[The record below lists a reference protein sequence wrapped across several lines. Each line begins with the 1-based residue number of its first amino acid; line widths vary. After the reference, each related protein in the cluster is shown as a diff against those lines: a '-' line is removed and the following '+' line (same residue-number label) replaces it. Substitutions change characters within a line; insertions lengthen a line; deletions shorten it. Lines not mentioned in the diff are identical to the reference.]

1 MTATTDDARVPHAD
15 LDFVLH
21 MRGMTK
27 VYGGTAAIE
36 DVDFDVRPGE
46 VHALLGENGAGK
58 STLCKIVAGAVTP
71 DRGEMQIFG
80 QPRRYTHPSQ
90 ALDDGIS
97 MVYQETSMVPTMTVA
112 QNLEL
117 GSEPALIRMRRLNIA
132 GRQHLQ
138 SLNFHVPATSYVS
151 TLGGAQRQMVEIVRA
166 LRRNAGIVIF
176 DEPTASLTP
185 EEKEQLF
192 SAIHRL
198 KERGVGIVFVSHALE
213 ESLEIADR
221 ITVLRD
227 GRLQGT
233 CRSDE
238 ITRADLVKMMVGRNV
253 EYTIRSR
260 REDVGTRRKVL
271 SVENLTMGTVV
282 KNMSFSAYSGE
293 VLGIAGLVGAGRTE
307 SALVIT
313 GALKRNRV
321 NGGRIYL
328 DGKPVRYRVPRQA
341 VKDGI
346 IYITEDR
353 KVSGFFE
360 TMSVEENIF
369 LGHLATSKRL
379 SLLAPRSKGRS
390 IAKKLVERFKIRSV
404 SPSAKVIQLSGG
416 NQQKVVLAKSLTHPP
431 KVVIFDEPTRG
442 VDVGAIEEI
451 HQLIRE
457 FAEAGAA
464 VIVISSYLPEVMA
477 LSDRMLVAR
486 MGRIV
491 AEFTPEDAT
500 EERLMFAAVH

>member
-1 MTATTDDARVPHAD
+1 MTTAAEDRVD
-15 LDFVLH
+15 LEYVLH

-27 VYGGTAAIE
+27 IYGGTAALE

-71 DRGEMQIFG
+71 DRGDMHVFG
-80 QPRRYTHPSQ
+80 EPRHYTHPSQ
-90 ALDDGIS
+90 ALQDGIS

-117 GSEPALIRMRRLNIA
+117 GSEPPFIRMRRLNIGA
-132 GRQHLQ
+132 RQHLQ
-138 SLNFHVPATSYVS
+138 SLNFHVPATAYVS
-151 TLGGAQRQMVEIVRA
+151 GLGGAQRQMVEIVRA
-166 LRRNAGIVIF
+166 LRRDAGIVIF

-185 EEKEQLF
+185 EEKEQLY
-192 SAIHRL
+192 SAIQRL
-198 KERGVGIVFVSHALE
+198 KERKVGIVFVSHALE

-227 GRLQGT
+227 GRLQG
-233 CRSDE
+233 CRSRGE
-238 ITRADLVKMMVGRNV
+238 IDRADLVRMMVGRNV
-253 EYTIRSR
+253 EYTTRSSRIRPA
-260 REDVGTRRKVL
+260 DRRKVL

-307 SALVIT
+307 SALVIS
-313 GALKRNRV
+313 GALKRNRL
-321 NGGRIYL
+321 NGGRVYL
-328 DGKPVRYRVPRQA
+328 DGKQVRYRVPRQA
-341 VKDGI
+341 IKDGI

-360 TMSVEENIF
+360 TMSVEDNIF
-369 LGHLATSKRL
+369 IGHLATAKRL
-379 SLLAPRSKGRS
+379 PVLARRRAGRS
-390 IAKKLVERFKIRSV
+390 IARQLVDRFKIRSV
-404 SPSAKVIQLSGG
+404 SPAAKVIQLSGG
-416 NQQKVVLAKSLTHPP
+416 NQQKVVLAKALTRPP

-457 FAEAGAA
+457 FADAGAA
-464 VIVISSYLPEVMA
+464 VIVISSYLPEVMSLA
-477 LSDRMLVAR
+477 DRMLVAR
-486 MGRIV
+486 QGRIV

>member
-1 MTATTDDARVPHAD
+1 MTTTTNDAEARQVD
-15 LDFVLH
+15 TEYVLH
-21 MRGMTK
+21 MRGITK
-27 VYGGTAAIE
+27 LYGGTAALE
-36 DVDFDVRPGE
+36 GVDFDLRPGE
-46 VHALLGENGAGK
+46 VHALVGENGAGK

-71 DRGEMQIFG
+71 DRGEMRIFG
-80 QPRRYTHPSQ
+80 ELRRYTHPSQ
-90 ALDDGIS
+90 ALQDGVS

-117 GSEPALIRMRRLNIA
+117 GSEPSLIRMRRLNISA
-132 GRQHLQ
+132 RQHLQ
-138 SLNFHVPATSYVS
+138 SMNFHVPATAYVS
-151 TLGGAQRQMVEIVRA
+151 SLGGAQRQMVEIVRA
-166 LRRNAGIVIF
+166 LRRQAGIVIL

-192 SAIHRL
+192 SAIQRL
-198 KERGVGIVFVSHALE
+198 KERGVGIVFVSHAIE
-213 ESLEIADR
+213 EALAIADR

-227 GRLQGT
+227 GRLQD
-233 CRSDE
+233 CRRSDE
-238 ITRADLVKMMVGRNV
+238 VTRSELIQLMVGRNV
-253 EYTIRSR
+253 EYTKRGHSERST
-260 REDVGTRRKVL
+260 DRRKVL

-307 SALVIT
+307 SALVIS

-321 NGGRIYL
+321 NGGRVYL
-328 DGKPVRYRVPRQA
+328 EGKPVRYRVPRQA
-341 VKDGI
+341 TKDGI

-369 LGHLATSKRL
+369 LGHLATSRRL
-379 SLLAPRSKGRS
+379 SFLASRRTGRS
-390 IAKKLVERFKIRSV
+390 IARQLVDRFKIRSV
-404 SPSAKVIQLSGG
+404 NPSTKVIQLSGG
-416 NQQKVVLAKSLTHPP
+416 NQQKVVLAKALTRLP

-457 FAEAGAA
+457 FADAGAA
-464 VIVISSYLPEVMA
+464 VIVISSYLPEVMS

-486 MGRIV
+486 LGRIV
-491 AEFTPEDAT
+491 AEFAPEDAT